1 MGKSRYRI
9 VTEGATP
16 HILTSTVVNWLP
28 VFGNPAI
35 AQIIIDSLRFLQENK
50 RLSIHAYVI
59 MENHL
64 HLIASG
70 EDLTKEIGHFK
81 SFTAR
86 NAIDWFLKYEKRWT
100 LEQLKANKAPH
111 KTGQV
116 YQFWQEGSHPQLIQ
130 DDAMLFNKLEYIH
143 ENPVR
148 RGYVDDPADWRYSS
162 YRNYME
168 LEAVLPIE
176 TIV

>member
-1 MGKSRYRI
+1 
-9 VTEGATP
+9 
-16 HILTSTVVNWLP
+16 
-28 VFGNPAI
+28 
-35 AQIIIDSLRFLQENK
+35 
-50 RLSIHAYVI
+50 
-59 MENHL
+59 
-64 HLIASG
+64 
-70 EDLTKEIGHFK
+70 
-81 SFTAR
+81 
-86 NAIDWFLKYEKRWT
+86 
-100 LEQLKANKAPH
+100 
-111 KTGQV
+111 V